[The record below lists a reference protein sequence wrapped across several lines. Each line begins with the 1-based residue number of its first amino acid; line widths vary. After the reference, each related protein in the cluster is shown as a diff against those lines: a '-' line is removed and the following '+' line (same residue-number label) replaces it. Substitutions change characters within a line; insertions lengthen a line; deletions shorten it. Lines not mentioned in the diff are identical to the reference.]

1 MNNLETLVR
10 TLPPELQTKV
20 EDFVLFLIHKRQ
32 QPSKRNQCQHSIGQV
47 AYVTNI
53 RHLLSYSMRLAV
65 VNSL

>member
-32 QPSKRNQCQHSIGQV
+32 QSTKQAKPMPTFNWAGGLRDEHTTSVELQHEI
-47 AYVTNI
+47 N
-53 RHLLSYSMRLAV
+53 RCK
-65 VNSL
+65 